1 VPTGDEGVPTGQQ
14 SGGSAGEGAEAA
26 TAHPADDVPGQ
37 KVDSP
42 GGTGRPVRSR
52 GPRWRRITSWVLL
65 VLACLLAV
73 VSVVVVFAR
82 NQLLNTDA
90 YVNTMA
96 PLASDP
102 AIQTQ
107 LATRVSGELIART
120 DLNQRVQNA
129 LPPKAGFL
137 ATPITSEVKNTTY
150 SITLKAVQSPQFE
163 KLWVGLNRASHK
175 QLVNVLTGSTQGSV
189 SSKNGKV
196 TIDLS
201 QVELTV
207 KKNLDAKGITVFDK
221 VPAVKGLNYVLFQSE
236 DLVKIQ
242 RLVNFLNKLAIV
254 LPIVA
259 LLLFAVSIV
268 LARNRRRGL
277 VRAATGL
284 ALSMAIVLVVLAV
297 IRNQYLSGVHPPQS
311 PQAQA
316 AVIDIVAAT
325 LRNTLRLILL
335 LAAITA
341 IVGLL
346 AGNRWVRAKLSTRQ
360 MPSWMTGGPTHEFVA
375 RHRTAL
381 QWTVLAVGLLVLVI
395 WTNPT
400 TLVAVVVVLVTL
412 AAVGL
417 VGLFAGRHPPGQL
430 AVAPP
435 GPPPAGTGD
444 DAGGEPK
451 H

>member
-1 VPTGDEGVPTGQQ
+1 MAETGTEALGEPEAVGQR
-14 SGGSAGEGAEAA
+14 GS
-26 TAHPADDVPGQ
+26 P
-37 KVDSP
+37 K
-42 GGTGRPVRSR
+42 
-52 GPRWRRITSWVLL
+52 GPRWKRITSWVLL

-73 VSVVVVFAR
+73 LSVVVVFAR

-102 AIQTQ
+102 VIQTQ
-107 LATRVSGELIART
+107 MATRVSEELIART
-120 DLNQRVQNA
+120 DLNQRVTNA

-137 ATPITSEVKNTTY
+137 ATPISSEVKNATY

-163 KLWVGLNRASHK
+163 KLWVGLNRSSHK
-175 QLVNVLTGSTQGSV
+175 QLVNVLTGSTQGAV
-189 SSKNGKV
+189 TSKNGKV

-207 KKNLDAKGITVFDK
+207 KKDLDAKGITVFDK

-254 LPIVA
+254 LPIAA

-277 VRAATGL
+277 VRAASGL
-284 ALSMAIVLVVLAV
+284 ALSMAVVLVALALV
-297 IRNQYLSGVHPPQS
+297 RNQYLSGVRPPRS
-311 PQAQA
+311 PEAQA
-316 AVIDIVAAT
+316 AVIDIVTAT

-346 AGNRWVRAKLSTRQ
+346 AGNRWVRAELSSRQ
-360 MPSWMTGGPTHEFVA
+360 VSLWMTRGPVHEFVA
-375 RHRTAL
+375 RHRRIL
-381 QWTVLAVGLLVLVI
+381 QWAVLAVGLLVLVI
-395 WTNPT
+395 WSNPT
-400 TLVAVVVVLVTL
+400 TLVAVVVVLITL
-412 AAVGL
+412 AGVGL
-417 VGLFAGRHPPGQL
+417 VGLLAGRS
-430 AVAPP
+430 
-435 GPPPAGTGD
+435 PPPTVAD
-444 DAGGEPK
+444 PLR
-451 H
+451 